1 VYVGKIIKN
10 KKINIGVIGLGVG
23 EQHVIA
29 YLKSKLVNKIFVY
42 DFDKA
47 KQKKILKKY
56 KNIHGC
62 KSEKDIL
69 LNKDI
74 CAVSIASFDQYH
86 YGQIINALKNDK
98 HVFCEKPLCIKEDEL
113 RKIKNLL
120 NKKKLTISTNTIL
133 RMSPRFKDIRKKIE
147 NGFFGD
153 IYYVEVDYN
162 YGRMEKILYGWR
174 GKIKDFSVV
183 LSGGIHMI
191 DMILWFL
198 KCQPKSIK
206 SFANN
211 FNTRKK
217 NLNINDQV
225 VSLIKFENNVIVKL
239 SCNFGCVYPH
249 FHRVLIYGTDGT
261 LEQSFKNEFI
271 LNKRMHKL
279 SKTSLTTK
287 YPGVLKG
294 DMIQNFLESIIFG
307 KKLIVSK
314 ENMFN
319 ALDLCFKINRSL
331 KKKI

>member
-1 VYVGKIIKN
+1 
-10 KKINIGVIGLGVG
+10 
-23 EQHVIA
+23 
-29 YLKSKLVNKIFVY
+29 
-42 DFDKA
+42 
-47 KQKKILKKY
+47 
-56 KNIHGC
+56 
-62 KSEKDIL
+62 
-69 LNKDI
+69 
-74 CAVSIASFDQYH
+74 
-86 YGQIINALKNDK
+86 
-98 HVFCEKPLCIKEDEL
+98 
-113 RKIKNLL
+113 
-120 NKKKLTISTNTIL
+120 
-133 RMSPRFKDIRKKIE
+133 MSPRFIDIKKKIE

-162 YGRMEKILYGWR
+162 YGRLKKILYGWR

-198 KCQPKSIK
+198 ECQPISIK

-211 FNTRKK
+211 FCIKK
-217 NLNINDQV
+217 ILNINDQV

-249 FHRVLIYGTDGT
+249 FHRVLIYGTNGT

-271 LNKRMHKL
+271 LKKNNNKF
-279 SKTSLTTK
+279 SKTSLISK

-294 DMIQNFLESIIFG
+294 DMIQNFLENIIFG
-307 KKLIVSK
+307 RKLIVSK
-314 ENMFN
+314 ESMFD